1 MARRLFFRLFL
12 FPTSPHRATIP
23 SRLMLRITISKTGQA
38 PTTTSFDKREITIG
52 RTPSNDVRIPEPGVS
67 SSHARILYT
76 DGSLTLIDLSS
87 TNGTFVNGSR
97 IQGPQMVQPGD
108 EVYVCSYKLGFQLDD
123 AGAGAPPP
131 GPAPGGFPAPV
142 GPAPVGGPPLGPAPI
157 GSPPP
162 AIGGPPPSIA
172 APPPPIGAPPPV
184 LGAPPPA
191 VGAPPPS
198 IAAPPPAISATPNL
212 DPSLPPPLDAPSSPP
227 VLEAEPPFK
236 LRAQKAPGAPTL
248 PPMIGGAEPS
258 AAGAAPPM
266 MEPPSAPPP
275 MAEPPAAPPPMAG
288 PPVAP
293 PLMAGPPMAE
303 PPAAPPSIAEPVAP
317 PPTAAPPTP
326 APPEEPPPAAPPSIP
341 PAPEPPVMAAKPVL
355 HPPSGSSTP
364 KQAPITPSTSA
375 PSARGELDTPAHEP
389 QASTPS
395 APKVVLGSKS
405 PVRTGATMMADQVAL
420 ERPHEDPPSSPEP
433 HPADRAPDAW
443 SMPRVGPAAGPPV
456 AIASAATPVAR
467 SGGAPAVLHP
477 AALAGL
483 PREAQTREACRQVF
497 AHVRDRWLADPTL
510 DDDTLVTRLRSG
522 LQDLQDTVGHLEPMS
537 LSARMQT
544 ELCGVGPLNALL
556 RDPHITEILLQGP
569 DHAVVVQ
576 NGQQAVSSET
586 TFSSDEAL
594 AWVITRLTGSD
605 FGPGTPVI
613 EATTADGHRV
623 HAVHQSL
630 AVNGP
635 VVSIRRAA
643 SAQPRYDLSQLTAS
657 AAVSDAIA
665 KLLSSAVNS
674 GLRIAVF
681 AGPGARAFPMAAALA
696 LAAPPSQRLIV
707 VRPDHEAAQLPDN
720 AVVLQSGRAHA
731 MPGLVDAGL
740 GLAPARLLIHDITG
754 AEAGSALTAL
764 GRGLDGVVLTTRAS
778 TADEGL
784 HRLAALSGLAGGSA
798 SAQTRALQVAAS
810 LDLIIVVN
818 RFGDG
823 ITRLTQLSAPGVSP
837 SGTAV
842 VTDLV
847 SLDPHSR
854 NWTHTA
860 ALQTFVSDFA
870 QRGISLALT

>member
-1 MARRLFFRLFL
+1 
-12 FPTSPHRATIP
+12 
-23 SRLMLRITISKTGQA
+23 MLRITISKTGQP

-108 EVYVCSYKLGFQLDD
+108 EVYVCSYKLAFELND
-123 AGAGAPPP
+123 APAAGAPS
-131 GPAPGGFPAPV
+131 GAAEGGFPAPV
-142 GPAPVGGPPLGPAPI
+142 GPAPLGPAPV
-157 GSPPP
+157 GPGAVGQPPP
-162 AIGGPPPSIA
+162 AIGAPPLG
-172 APPPPIGAPPPV
+172 APPPPIGAPPP
-184 LGAPPPA
+184 P

-198 IAAPPPAISATPNL
+198 IGAPPPSIGEPPPAIGAPPLGMSSPRP
-212 DPSLPPPLDAPSSPP
+212 DPSLPPPLDAPSSAAVIETDPS
-227 VLEAEPPFK
+227 FK
-236 LRAQKAPGAPTL
+236 LRPQKAPGAPTL
-248 PPMIGGAEPS
+248 PPMIGGPD
-258 AAGAAPPM
+258 
-266 MEPPSAPPP
+266 PSAPPIVESPMPGPALAESPVAQPPMPEPASAPPPLGPP
-275 MAEPPAAPPPMAG
+275 MAEPPPMAQPPMPEPPAAPPPMQEPPAAPPPMA
-288 PPVAP
+288 PAPVPEAP
-293 PLMAGPPMAE
+293 PPG
-303 PPAAPPSIAEPVAP
+303 PAAPAP
-317 PPTAAPPTP
+317 A
-326 APPEEPPPAAPPSIP
+326 IP
-341 PAPEPPVMAAKPVL
+341 PAPEPPAAAKPAPHV
-355 HPPSGSSTP
+355 PSTPSTP

-375 PSARGELDTPAHEP
+375 PSAKGELDTPTHEP
-389 QASTPS
+389 KASTPS

-420 ERPHEDPPSSPEP
+420 ERPQDDAPAPP
-433 HPADRAPDAW
+433 PAGPTPDAW

-456 AIASAATPVAR
+456 AIAAA
-467 SGGAPAVLHP
+467 APAPASATAGTPSVLHP
-477 AALAGL
+477 AALTGL
-483 PREAQTREACRQVF
+483 SRDAQTREACRQVF
-497 AHVRDRWLADPTL
+497 SVVRDAWLADPTL
-510 DDDTLVTRLRSG
+510 DDDTLVGRLRAG
-522 LQDLQDTVGHLEPMS
+522 LQDLKQAVGHLEPMS

-556 RDPHITEILLQGP
+556 RDPHITEILLRGP
-569 DHAVVVQ
+569 SHAHIVK
-576 NGQQAVSSET
+576 NGQAAASPET
-586 TFSSDEAL
+586 VFSSDEAL
-594 AWVITRLTGSD
+594 AWVITRLTGAT
-605 FGPGTPVI
+605 FGPQNPVL

-630 AVNGP
+630 AIDGP

-643 SAQPRYDLSQLTAS
+643 SVEPRYDLGQLTAS
-657 AAVSDAIA
+657 AALSDAIA

-696 LAAPPSQRLIV
+696 LAAPASQRLVV
-707 VRPDHEAAQLPDN
+707 VRPNHEAAQLPEG
-720 AVVLQSGRAHA
+720 AVVLQSARAHA

-754 AEAGSALTAL
+754 AEASIALTAL
-764 GRGLDGVVLTTRAS
+764 GRGLDGVVLTTRAA

-798 SAQTRALQVAAS
+798 AAETRALQVAAS
-810 LDLIIVVN
+810 LDLIVVVN

-823 ITRLTQLSAPGVSP
+823 ITRITQLSAPGVSP

-860 ALQTFVSDFA
+860 ALQTFVADFA

>member
-1 MARRLFFRLFL
+1 
-12 FPTSPHRATIP
+12 
-23 SRLMLRITISKTGQA
+23 MLRITISKTGQP

-97 IQGPQMVQPGD
+97 IQGPQMVMPGD
-108 EVYVCSYKLGFQLDD
+108 EVYVCSYKLAFELDGAS
-123 AGAGAPPP
+123 AGPPSQHPVAGGLP
-131 GPAPGGFPAPV
+131 GPV
-142 GPAPVGGPPLGPAPI
+142 GPVSASTPPQGPAPI
-157 GSPPP
+157 GNPPP
-162 AIGGPPPSIA
+162 AIGAPPPALGGPPPSLD
-172 APPPPIGAPPPV
+172 APPPPIGAPPPAIGGPAPP
-184 LGAPPPA
+184 LGAPPPPI
-191 VGAPPPS
+191 G
-198 IAAPPPAISATPNL
+198 APPPAIGQPPPSIGAPPPAMSPAPRV
-212 DPSLPPPLDAPSSPP
+212 DPSLPPPLDAPASPP

-248 PPMIGGAEPS
+248 PPMIGGADPS
-258 AAGAAPPM
+258 APPVVEPPIAEPPMAPPPMAPPPMTPPVMAAPPTP
-266 MEPPSAPPP
+266 EPPSAPPP
-275 MAEPPAAPPPMAG
+275 MAPPPMAD
-288 PPVAP
+288 
-293 PLMAGPPMAE
+293 
-303 PPAAPPSIAEPVAP
+303 PPAAVPE
-317 PPTAAPPTP
+317 AAP
-326 APPEEPPPAAPPSIP
+326 EPPPAAPPSV
-341 PAPEPPVMAAKPVL
+341 AAEPEPPPAAAKPVL
-355 HPPSGSSTP
+355 HPPSGASTP

-375 PSARGELDTPAHEP
+375 PSAKGELDTPTHHP
-389 QASTPS
+389 DASTPS

-405 PVRTGATMMADQVAL
+405 PVRTGATMMADDVVAL
-420 ERPHEDPPSSPEP
+420 ERPPEDAPPSSNPG
-433 HPADRAPDAW
+433 PAGPTPDAW
-443 SMPRVGPAAGPPV
+443 SMPRVGPAAAPPV
-456 AIASAATPVAR
+456 AISSPVMAP
-467 SGGAPAVLHP
+467 STGGHGAPSVLHP
-477 AALAGL
+477 AALVGL

-497 AHVRDRWLADPTL
+497 ATVRDRWLAEPGL

-522 LQDLQDTVGHLEPMS
+522 LQDLKETVGHLEPMS

-556 RDPHITEILLQGP
+556 RDPHITEILLRGP
-569 DHAVVVQ
+569 SHCLIVK
-576 NGQQAVSSET
+576 NGQSVASEESS
-586 TFSSDEAL
+586 FSSDEAL
-594 AWVITRLTGSD
+594 AWVVTRLTGSS
-605 FGPGTPVI
+605 FAPTNPVI

-630 AVNGP
+630 AVDGP
-635 VVSIRRAA
+635 IVSIRRAA
-643 SAQPRYDLSQLTAS
+643 SVQPRYDLGQLTAS
-657 AAVSDAIA
+657 AALSDAIA

-696 LAAPPSQRLIV
+696 LAAPASQRLVV
-707 VRPDHEAAQLPDN
+707 VRPNHEAAQLPEN
-720 AVVLQSGRAHA
+720 AVVLQSSRAHA

-740 GLAPARLLIHDITG
+740 GLAPGRLLIHDITG

-784 HRLAALSGLAGGSA
+784 QRLAALSGLAGGSA
-798 SAQTRALQVAAS
+798 SADTRVLRVAAS

-823 ITRLTQLSAPGVSP
+823 ITRITQLSSPGVSS

-847 SLDPHSR
+847 SLDPHTR

-860 ALQTFVSDFA
+860 ALQGFISDFA
-870 QRGISLALT
+870 QRGISLAMT